1 MPEHGFAM
9 RSKAKVL
16 SDINFLGLVAVIRSD
31 KPEQIL
37 PLCEALV
44 KGGVNA
50 LEITMTVPDAVN
62 VMKNVIK
69 TLGQH
74 ALVGM
79 GSVLDVQMAKAV
91 LDAGAEFVVSPI
103 TKVDVAAAA
112 RAAQRT
118 CLLGAYTPT
127 EAQLAHLSGADFVK
141 IFPADNLGPGYLRN
155 LRAPMPHLKLVPTG
169 GVTLENAADFIKA
182 GAAALG
188 VGSSLVTKQILQDA
202 NWAELTR
209 LAAEFVKV
217 VRQAKEN
224 K

>member
-1 MPEHGFAM
+1 M

-127 EAQLAHLSGADFVK
+127 EAQLAHVSGADFVK

>member
-1 MPEHGFAM
+1 MFQHFRAM

-16 SDINFLGLVAVIRSD
+16 SDINYLGIVAVIRTD

-44 KGGVNA
+44 KGGVSA

-69 TLGQH
+69 SLGQH

-79 GSVLDVQMAKAV
+79 GSVLDVQMAKAA
-91 LDAGAEFVVSPI
+91 LDAGAEFLVSPI
-103 TKVDVAAAA
+103 AKVDVAAAA

-118 CLLGAYTPT
+118 CMLGAYTPT
-127 EAQLAHLSGADFVK
+127 EAQLVHQSGADFVK
-141 IFPADNLGPGYLRN
+141 VFPADNLGPSYLRS

-169 GVTLENAADFIKA
+169 GVTLENAAEFIQA

-188 VGSSLVTKQILQDA
+188 VGSSLVTKQIVQES
-202 NWAELTR
+202 NWTELTR
-209 LAAEFVKV
+209 LAAEYAKV
-217 VRQAKEN
+217 VRQTKD
-224 K
+224 KK